1 MCDVTIFQVSTDH
14 KIRAVIL
21 AYSLS
26 LSGIVQLGCLIFP
39 KLYTVL
45 FKVWWSNSSILTVK
59 IVAAGEEHEGG
70 GDASQESLI
79 CPLDSE
85 YFTEQATEDGGAQEL
100 NN

>member
-1 MCDVTIFQVSTDH
+1 MSHLPQALHCPLQG
-14 KIRAVIL
+14 L
-21 AYSLS
+21 MMY
-26 LSGIVQLGCLIFP
+26 
-39 KLYTVL
+39 
-45 FKVWWSNSSILTVK
+45 SSILTLM

-79 CPLDSE
+79 CPLNSE

>member
-1 MCDVTIFQVSTDH
+1 M
-14 KIRAVIL
+14 
-21 AYSLS
+21 
-26 LSGIVQLGCLIFP
+26 
-39 KLYTVL
+39 
-45 FKVWWSNSSILTVK
+45 K